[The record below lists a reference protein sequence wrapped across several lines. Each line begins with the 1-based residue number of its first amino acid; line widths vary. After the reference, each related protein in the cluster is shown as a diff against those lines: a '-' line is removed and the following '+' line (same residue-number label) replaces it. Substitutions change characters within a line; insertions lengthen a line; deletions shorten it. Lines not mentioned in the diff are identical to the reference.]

1 MEFDE
6 VADELY
12 AVPPDDFIALRT
24 TRQDEAKDD
33 GDRALAKAIGGLPK
47 PSTAAWVCNILVRA
61 RREEIEGLVELGG
74 LLREAQENLAGD
86 ELRAL
91 NQQRSQLLTALG
103 RQATALAREQG
114 HRVST
119 AIAGQ
124 VEDTLRAAM
133 ADPDAGEALL
143 SGRLT
148 SAMSYSGMGTVGR
161 RPDLRVVRPEEPAR
175 PAPKRAAPR
184 GDAEQRRREREEERR
199 RAAEEQRRAELAAAR
214 TALQE
219 AEETADEACA
229 AAEEERRAFDSAD
242 DRRVRTRAR
251 VAELSEQLAQ
261 AEREDAEADAELKR
275 AERRRRTAEREA
287 ADADAAL
294 ETARTRLA
302 ELEDG

>member
-1 MEFDE
+1 VEFDD

-24 TRQDEAKDD
+24 TRQDGAKDD
-33 GDRALAKAIGGLPK
+33 GDRALAKAIGALPK
-47 PSTAAWVCNILVRA
+47 PSTAAWVCNLLVRA

-74 LLREAQENLAGD
+74 LMREAQENLAGD

-91 NQQRSQLLTALG
+91 NKQRAQLVNALG
-103 RQATALAREQG
+103 REAAALAREQG

-133 ADPDAGEALL
+133 ADPAAGEALL

-148 SAMSYSGMGTVGR
+148 SAMSYSGLGTSSG
-161 RPDLRVVRPEEPAR
+161 RPDLRVVRSPEPDRTPSPTPAR
-175 PAPKRAAPR
+175 R
-184 GDAEQRRREREEERR
+184 GDAEQRRRERDEERR
-199 RAAEEQRRAELAAAR
+199 RAAEEKRRQELTAARRALE
-214 TALQE
+214 E
-219 AEETADEACA
+219 AEDAAHEARA
-229 AAEEERRAFDSAD
+229 AAEEERRAAAAAE
-242 DRRVRTRAR
+242 DRHVRTRAR

-261 AEREDAEADAELKR
+261 AVEDAAEADAGLKR

-287 ADADAAL
+287 ADAESARDA
-294 ETARTRLA
+294 ARTRVE
-302 ELEDG
+302 ELEE